1 MTLIKELTTNFINIM
16 IQNIT
21 LQKRIPYDTKL
32 GLMKPYLD
40 VIVLSTTESA
50 RWQKLYSLVV
60 VKRKDILWTTCFAFF
75 LICFLEVMFDN
86 IVMAI
91 RCFDNI
97 GMGFVSNTLIS
108 RWIWI
113 VVKVMLWFFLRRMFI
128 MELGDS

>member
-50 RWQKLYSLVV
+50 R
-60 VKRKDILWTTCFAFF
+60 
-75 LICFLEVMFDN
+75 
-86 IVMAI
+86 
-91 RCFDNI
+91 
-97 GMGFVSNTLIS
+97 
-108 RWIWI
+108 
-113 VVKVMLWFFLRRMFI
+113 
-128 MELGDS
+128 